1 MAKLRDEKKL
11 KEVALKLRRDIIE
24 MIYRAVAGHP
34 GGSLSAV
41 EIVSALYLGEMN
53 YDPKNPKAANRD
65 RFILSK
71 GHCCPV
77 LYATLAHIGVFPR
90 ERLWTLRKLDSPLQ
104 GHPCMLK
111 MPEIEVP
118 TGSLGQGIS
127 VANGMAL
134 AAKLDKKDTR
144 VYCVM
149 GDGECQEGESWEAA
163 MTAGVRKLDNLCAF
177 VDYNHVQQ
185 TKPIKEIKDLEP
197 LAAKWRA
204 FNWHAIEIEG
214 NNYPAIFRALDQAR
228 ITKGKP
234 TVIIANTKKGKG
246 VSFMEGDPAFHGKAP
261 NEKEYVQ
268 AMAELGVDVSGGK
281 KYE

>member
-1 MAKLRDEKKL
+1 MTRLRDEKKL

-24 MIYRAVAGHP
+24 MLYRAGSGHP

-41 EIVSALYLGEMN
+41 EIVSALFLGEMN
-53 YDPKNPKAANRD
+53 YDPQNPKAANRD

-77 LYATLAHIGVFPR
+77 LYATLAHLGVFPR

-104 GHPCMLK
+104 GHPCILK

-134 AAKLDKKDTR
+134 AAKLDKKNYR

-163 MTAGVRKLDNLCAF
+163 MTAGVRKLDNLCTF

-185 TKPIKEIKDLEP
+185 TKPVKEIKDLEP

-204 FNWHAIEIEG
+204 FNWHAIEIDG

-228 ITKGKP
+228 ITRGQP
-234 TVIIANTKKGKG
+234 TVIIASTKKGKG

-261 NEKEYVQ
+261 NEKEYIQ

>member
-1 MAKLRDEKKL
+1 
-11 KEVALKLRRDIIE
+11 
-24 MIYRAVAGHP
+24 
-34 GGSLSAV
+34 V
-41 EIVSALYLGEMN
+41 EIVSALFLGEMN
-53 YDPKNPKAANRD
+53 YDPRNPKVANRD

-204 FNWHAIEIEG
+204 FNWHAIEIDG

-228 ITKGKP
+228 VTKGKP
-234 TVIIANTKKGKG
+234 TVIIASTKKGKG

-261 NEKEYVQ
+261 NEKEYIQ